1 MLGPMETGPD
11 DLERR
16 AAAGDRD
23 ALGALLEA
31 HLPALRAYVRRRAGP
46 EIGAQEWSVDLVQ
59 SVCREVLQHA
69 DRFQHASES
78 SFQRWLFTTAMRKLL
93 DRRVRLRA
101 EKRDARREQ
110 GDAADH
116 GLASP
121 AEAPDVR
128 AELAEEIARI
138 EEALDGLE
146 PGAREVFLL
155 AHVEGLS
162 RSEIGQRIGK
172 SEGAVRM
179 ALHRAVAR
187 LGVLL
192 RET

>member
-1 MLGPMETGPD
+1 MDDGPD
-11 DLERR
+11 DLEQR

-23 ALGALLEA
+23 ALASLLEA
-31 HLPALRAYVRRRAGP
+31 HLPALRAYVRRRAGA
-46 EIGAQEWSVDLVQ
+46 EIAAQEWSVDLVQ

-69 DRFQHASES
+69 DRFQHASGS
-78 SFQRWLFTTAMRKLL
+78 SFQRWLFTTAMRKML

-101 EKRDARREQ
+101 EKRDAGRER

-116 GLASP
+116 GVAAP
-121 AEAPDVR
+121 GEAPDVR
-128 AELAEEIARI
+128 AELSEEMARI
-138 EEALDGLE
+138 EEALDALE
-146 PGAREVFLL
+146 PDAREVFLL

-162 RSEIGQRIGK
+162 RAEIGQRIGK
-172 SEGAVRM
+172 SDGAVRM

-192 RET
+192 REA